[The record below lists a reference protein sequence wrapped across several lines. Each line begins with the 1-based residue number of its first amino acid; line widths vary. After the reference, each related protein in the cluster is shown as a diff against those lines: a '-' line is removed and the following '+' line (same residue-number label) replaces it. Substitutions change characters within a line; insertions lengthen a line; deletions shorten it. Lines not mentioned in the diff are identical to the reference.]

1 MNEFVA
7 RRRIGLEFSAFG
19 AVSGLLRFGY
29 VRMNQILGA
38 RGESGYEFT
47 HRWMVVASVYLV
59 ADLAVFAGMCM
70 LRRVRFNQL
79 RPSRALFV
87 RDTLTILPSVL
98 SLHLYLLLLEQP
110 VSAKLESIGLGGL
123 EGIAAGAAT
132 VIILSSGALLAGL
145 PRSE

>member
-1 MNEFVA
+1 MQA
-7 RRRIGLEFSAFG
+7 
-19 AVSGLLRFGY
+19 
-29 VRMNQILGA
+29 
-38 RGESGYEFT
+38 
-47 HRWMVVASVYLV
+47 
-59 ADLAVFAGMCM
+59 
-70 LRRVRFNQL
+70 
-79 RPSRALFV
+79 
-87 RDTLTILPSVL
+87 SVL